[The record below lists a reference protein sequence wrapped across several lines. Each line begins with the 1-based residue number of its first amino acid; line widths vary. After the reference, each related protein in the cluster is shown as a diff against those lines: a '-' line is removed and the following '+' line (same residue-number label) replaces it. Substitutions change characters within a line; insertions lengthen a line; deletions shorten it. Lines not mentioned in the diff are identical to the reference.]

1 MSTRS
6 FHGKVVLVTGGA
18 TGIGRAAAVA
28 FARAGARVAIA
39 DVDDAQVEHTAHL
52 VGAEGE
58 RALTIHADV
67 SDATEVDRMVA
78 QTVERFG
85 RLDCAFNNAGI
96 SGALAAHAEST
107 FENWERVIA
116 VNLTGVWA
124 CMRAELRQMLAQG
137 GGGSIVNTAS
147 VMGHVGSPLTPA
159 YTASKHGVM
168 GLTKSAAIAYAASGI
183 RVNAV
188 CPGYIDTPMIA
199 RAFEGRPE
207 VRQMVIA
214 QHPVGRLGNPEEI
227 AEAVVWLCSEAA
239 SFVNGHGMAVD
250 GGYLAR

>member
-1 MSTRS
+1 MSARP
-6 FHGKVVLVTGGA
+6 FHGRVVLVTGGA

-39 DVDDAQVEHTAHL
+39 DVDDAQLEHTARL
-52 VGAEGE
+52 VGAEGD

-67 SDATEVDRMVA
+67 SDAAEVDRMVA

-107 FENWERVIA
+107 LENWERVIA

-124 CMRAELRQMLAQG
+124 CMRAELRQMVAQG
-137 GGGSIVNTAS
+137 GGGAIVNTAS

-214 QHPVGRLGNPEEI
+214 QHPVGRLGTPEEI
-227 AEAVVWLCSEAA
+227 AEAVLWLCSDAA
-239 SFVNGHGMAVD
+239 AFVNGHGLAVD